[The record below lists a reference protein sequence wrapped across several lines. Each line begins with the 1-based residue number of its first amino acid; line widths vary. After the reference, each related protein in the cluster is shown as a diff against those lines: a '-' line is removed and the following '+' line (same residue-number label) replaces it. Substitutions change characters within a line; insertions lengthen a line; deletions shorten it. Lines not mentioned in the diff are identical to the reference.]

1 MAATATA
8 TATACPAPPPPRSL
22 YRGVALAA
30 PGRRRAG
37 YGASSSAARRW
48 PGCRRR
54 WAAHRIRTV
63 SCAYSPRGAETITAC
78 SWNEYVICSDIP
90 VLIEFW
96 ASWCGPCRMVHRI
109 VDEIAQEYAGRIKC
123 YKLDTDDYPQVATS
137 YSIERIPTVLLFKD
151 GEKTHSITGTLPKA
165 VYISGIILDST
176 ILTVIFMHADAANQ
190 LKVFLLIWYVTSL
203 SRFVLLKYYL
213 RVSSGTHAIWGDP
226 GIAYEYI
233 RMIVAT
239 RKHVLALRQQAL
251 ILRLM
256 SRNLGIIS
264 YSELFPFLTSRR
276 EQKIYL
282 VTEARNLVRAGNW
295 DLLISAPTYTL
306 F

>member
-1 MAATATA
+1 MAAAATA

-165 VYISGIILDST
+165 VY
-176 ILTVIFMHADAANQ
+176 
-190 LKVFLLIWYVTSL
+190 
-203 SRFVLLKYYL
+203 
-213 RVSSGTHAIWGDP
+213 
-226 GIAYEYI
+226 
-233 RMIVAT
+233 
-239 RKHVLALRQQAL
+239 
-251 ILRLM
+251 
-256 SRNLGIIS
+256 
-264 YSELFPFLTSRR
+264 
-276 EQKIYL
+276 
-282 VTEARNLVRAGNW
+282 VRAIEKS
-295 DLLISAPTYTL
+295 ISDSEQ
-306 F
+306 

>member
-1 MAATATA
+1 MAA

-37 YGASSSAARRW
+37 
-48 PGCRRR
+48 
-54 WAAHRIRTV
+54 
-63 SCAYSPRGAETITAC
+63 
-78 SWNEYVICSDIP
+78 DIP

-165 VYISGIILDST
+165 VY
-176 ILTVIFMHADAANQ
+176 
-190 LKVFLLIWYVTSL
+190 
-203 SRFVLLKYYL
+203 
-213 RVSSGTHAIWGDP
+213 
-226 GIAYEYI
+226 
-233 RMIVAT
+233 
-239 RKHVLALRQQAL
+239 
-251 ILRLM
+251 
-256 SRNLGIIS
+256 
-264 YSELFPFLTSRR
+264 
-276 EQKIYL
+276 
-282 VTEARNLVRAGNW
+282 VRAIEKS
-295 DLLISAPTYTL
+295 ISDSEQ
-306 F
+306 

>member
-1 MAATATA
+1 MAAAATA

-190 LKVFLLIWYVTSL
+190 LKEPMRSGELLLNPALLHGSALFHGTYAGGILDDSGNPQACTSTQAA
-203 SRFVLLKYYL
+203 SADTQV
-213 RVSSGTHAIWGDP
+213 
-226 GIAYEYI
+226 
-233 RMIVAT
+233 
-239 RKHVLALRQQAL
+239 KHG
-251 ILRLM
+251 
-256 SRNLGIIS
+256 SHS
-264 YSELFPFLTSRR
+264 TC
-276 EQKIYL
+276 K
-282 VTEARNLVRAGNW
+282 
-295 DLLISAPTYTL
+295 
-306 F
+306 